1 MEEENIFKSAD
12 NLEAQL
18 DKIREL
24 YLLHKELKS
33 RHEVSM
39 DPRNKSRSQ
48 KLVYSSKQETPLIK
62 DPDSQKLYREQVI
75 NKISEIPSLKP
86 IQFYPDLLLSEYLTS
101 EIKSSPADIRKVLS
115 DHFFAKTQHLQHKK
129 FKILLDWGYNTE
141 ESQEIDMQG
150 LSEDIKVIH
159 SQIED
164 SISRYERLRYNEEY
178 DNTRVRPSPKTEDG
192 TNLFHEEPVIAFSS
206 ISKDDLKVYI
216 NDQVD
221 ELKAKRHLNRFL
233 SRLNWLWV
241 NRRIDIWKSS
251 IVHLTTIHQKSLNRM
266 SKIKGNLNELPEEN
280 RENIDM
286 PPTIITSTPQLQILL
301 NTIGEEFGLKADLE
315 LDDGH
320 SLAYQV
326 THLLP
331 EIFEL
336 QRQRLDWNSS
346 GSSEERE
353 KAEIRFS
360 NLQSLKVHRLSA
372 IRKANFVSAPGGT
385 EELTNLKN
393 FKILDV
399 KNAEWLGFIK
409 VKPQSSTWERR
420 QKAMLEGCKKD
431 QLLEN
436 AFNVLNLQDLPT
448 VNKLLEEFS
457 VGYADRANKILK
469 AKPVIRESS
478 NICNSYFTNIIIERN
493 LDPKLVHEGVN
504 LPSQCIKSLYT
515 LSMIKSRNNK
525 QRLFDILNVF
535 RSIQKRLAYDICD
548 FGTRVELRPDYF
560 KKDVVQ
566 VNKGFNPALNY
577 SDTDLQD
584 TYPKAFPGLY
594 GRKDTIE
601 VLFED
606 YYIKNNKGVY
616 IVYSIIDKDYS
627 ELIEELIKIGSY
639 YIEKYEQSD
648 TNSFIDRDFFAS
660 ELLQAEVDFQAAKLE
675 LILKYLKIYDHC
687 IDNQTQLAQKIT
699 NLMSLR
705 PRLHLRSTYFTQS
718 YWAQIDSL
726 KSQTA
731 LLNTLM
737 DLKSSDRFDPF
748 IGDLLQVS
756 AVLDNN
762 ISEMNLV
769 LEIESPLHYSV
780 FEKLTWD
787 HAFYEWKVSQ
797 CYSLVILDDGV
808 LLDDPGFV
816 LNLAQELS
824 SDAKSGNI
832 SHFPLI
838 PPTFYEGKKVKI
850 GIACPSELTLCC
862 NYFEIWR
869 FRKLLENT
877 IIDCMVLE
885 EVYKKQSILM
895 KKDIHTVE
903 YADWGMGL
911 RHFPEED
918 DGPGTKEDFWLPAFE
933 LDSKLKANFHFSSVT
948 AVKKLM
954 LPWGIEELSAIYA
967 YQVMHKHLL
976 MIGIQIN
983 QHLLDKLLKSI
994 AEIEVYKDLNYY
1006 SSSFICPVKSLLND
1020 KKIIVERAEVEIKKI
1035 YSKIVVE
1042 ASKGYF
1048 DTKSRKIR
1056 NRPRLEGAYKRI
1068 AEKIKTFFVESDHI
1082 GILMRNLRVLLVD
1095 GYCREVIRDSY
1106 HDAIKVQLCKVSQE
1120 YNRVL
1125 RIVPIDVLNDT
1136 FEAYDDKPKAI
1147 LDGESINVEF
1157 VPTIDEIM
1165 KLKGFRDEDREN
1177 WRSWEGYIKA
1187 ETSDTLLTYRP
1198 LKSKDPIT
1206 SILSFKNDWEFKSQ
1220 LRTILEV
1227 YVSVVQVLQIWMF
1240 LNLLGEK
1247 TVEVMNMQDS
1257 TLAKENYWG
1266 IDINNIGEKSKKKI
1280 LDEMLDT
1287 QNPKYLLEE
1296 AIKRSL
1302 SNLKVMSLQYQDT
1315 PKTDESLLAIFQARR
1330 AFYILSLAL
1339 FQSLHHSLMHEKNKD
1354 SDKIIDFISHLFR
1367 FTRTKL
1373 QVPSTPLACLSS
1385 DPPCEVIEKC
1395 SRTVF
1400 IYHDSDEMIPGC
1412 YIQELDWGML
1422 ETSSEEKNHTLATT
1436 TAMQLKLENLL
1447 SLRGSSKGYNSLEI
1461 ATATCNYMA
1470 PEIESWRLKTALFVL
1485 KSGDMIKDPSLYE
1498 KLLSQ
1503 FKDVLEWRS
1512 NKSYAS
1518 DSDDHV
1524 RNPVVAEVILL
1535 REIFNSKIC
1544 GSTIEFMQSVTDSL
1558 SKASLVDA
1566 PCVSTDNFTCNIV
1579 KPYTDIHRKVGVLH
1593 NFLNVLRNRG
1603 SIVDAPSSG
1612 KALVFSVKD
1621 LTQLTKRFTEQIL
1634 RYVDSEFRVQAE
1646 NHEIELAKISADVI
1660 KKNKEIHLVKRN
1672 ITSLQDSIVILVNSQ
1687 LAQKGTQLIYELDI
1701 STRQLSEIKENS
1713 KNLEKQLDHLIREEL
1728 TGKIHRQENKILV
1741 LEKKFAEFR
1750 DEVAQEIKA
1759 DIETKK
1765 NEALNE
1771 LKGSAGK
1778 YKNIA
1783 SNEVKDSVN
1792 IPKSKRTLVRIQEI
1806 IKKMMQKNQWARLQS
1821 TQKYDKHLQDLKSQL
1836 SSNQYLLE
1844 QLSESQRRE
1853 NLLKQELSYTQQ
1865 ALSAAEKLAEKLQT
1879 QIEDMNTQ
1887 RLRLQQYKANKG
1899 KRLSELEEQ
1908 VKQFEKIEFLDNQKL
1923 LNSYMK
1929 QQRRIQIQKNGELDN
1944 YKQYLSQHNGFQ
1956 REILELKK
1964 KIKRERKLKTE
1975 AYDQLSLFKEEMQGI
1990 EQDQDPSLK
1999 LWQTRYYEILDEIR
2013 TGKEENIKLRE
2024 RISAQGDFEFIERF
2038 PDLIRPN
2045 SNLSLPSIHL
2055 RTPRSSSFR
2064 GSKASIY

>member
-12 NLEAQL
+12 NLESQL

-33 RHEVSM
+33 RHEVTM
-39 DPRNKSRSQ
+39 DPRSKTRSQ
-48 KLVYSSKQETPLIK
+48 KLVYCSKQETPLIK
-62 DPDSQKLYREQVI
+62 DPDSQKLYREQII
-75 NKISEIPSLKP
+75 NKIAEIPTLKP
-86 IQFYPDLLLSEYLTS
+86 MQFYPDLLLTEYLTT
-101 EIKSSPADIRKVLS
+101 EIKASPSDIREVLS
-115 DHFFAKTQHLQHKK
+115 EHFFNKIQKLQQKK
-129 FKILLDWGYNTE
+129 FKILLSWGYDAEKNQQIHTK
-141 ESQEIDMQG
+141 G
-150 LSEDIKVIH
+150 LAEDVKIIH
-159 SQIED
+159 SQLDD
-164 SISRYERLRYNEEY
+164 SLNRYERLRYNEEY
-178 DNTRVRPSPKTEDG
+178 DSNRVRPSPKTEDG
-192 TNLFHEEPVIAFSS
+192 TNLFHEEPVIHFSS
-206 ISKDDLKVYI
+206 IAKDDLQVYI
-216 NDQVD
+216 EDKID
-221 ELKAKRHLNRFL
+221 ELKGKRPLTRFL

-241 NRRIDIWKSS
+241 NHRIDIWKSS
-251 IVHLTTIHQKSLNRM
+251 IVHLSTIHNKSLNRM
-266 SKIKGNLNELPEEN
+266 LKIKANSISLPEDN

-301 NTIGEEFGLKADLE
+301 NAIGEEFGLKTDLE

-346 GSSEERE
+346 GSPEERE

-372 IRKANFVSAPGGT
+372 IRKANFVSEPGGT
-385 EELTNLKN
+385 DETTNLKS
-393 FKILDV
+393 FKILDA
-399 KNAEWLGFIK
+399 KHAEWLGFIK
-409 VKPQSSTWERR
+409 VKPESSVWERR
-420 QKAMLEGCKKD
+420 QNARLEGIKKD

-469 AKPVIRESS
+469 IKPAKIESP
-478 NICNSYFTNIIIERN
+478 NLCNSYFTNIIIERN

-525 QRLFDILNVF
+525 QRLFDILNVY

-548 FGTRVELRPDYF
+548 LGTRVELRPDNP
-560 KKDVVQ
+560 KKEFPVI
-566 VNKGFNPALNY
+566 NKGFNPILNY
-577 SDTDLQD
+577 SDTDLLD
-584 TYPKAFPGLY
+584 TYPKTFPGLY
-594 GRKDTIE
+594 GRRDTIE
-601 VLFED
+601 LINED
-606 YYIKNNKGVY
+606 YYVKNNKGLF
-616 IVYSIIDKDYS
+616 IVYSIVDKDYS
-627 ELIEELIKIGSY
+627 ELIEELVKIGSY

-648 TNSFIDRDFFAS
+648 TTSFIDRDFFAS
-660 ELLQAEVDFQAAKLE
+660 ELLQAEVDFQAKKLE
-675 LILKYLKIYDHC
+675 LILKYLEVYEHC
-687 IDNQTQLAQKIT
+687 IDTQTQVSQKIT

-718 YWAQIDSL
+718 YWAHIDSL
-726 KSQTA
+726 SSQIS

-737 DLKSSDRFDPF
+737 DLKSSPRFDHF
-748 IGDLLQVS
+748 IGNLLEVS
-756 AVLDNN
+756 TSIDKNL
-762 ISEMNLV
+762 SEMNSI

-780 FEKLTWD
+780 FEMATWD
-787 HAFYEWKVSQ
+787 QAFTEWKISQ
-797 CYSLVILDDGV
+797 CYSLVITDDGV
-808 LLDDPGFV
+808 LIDNPGFV
-816 LNLAQELS
+816 LRLAQELS

-832 SHFPLI
+832 PHFPVI
-838 PPTFYEGKKVKI
+838 PPSFYEGKKVKI
-850 GIACPSELTLCC
+850 NMACPSELTLCC
-862 NYFEIWR
+862 NYFEICR
-869 FRKLLENT
+869 IRRLLENVL
-877 IIDCMVLE
+877 IDCMVLE
-885 EVYKKQSILM
+885 EIYRKQSACM
-895 KKDIHTVE
+895 KKDIQTVE

-911 RHFPEED
+911 RHFPDED
-918 DGPGTKEDFWLPAFE
+918 DGPGTKEEFWLPAFE
-933 LDSKLKANFHFSSVT
+933 LDSKLKANFNFSSIISVR
-948 AVKKLM
+948 KLM
-954 LPWGIEELSAIYA
+954 LPWGIEELRAIYA

-976 MIGIQIN
+976 VIGVQIN
-983 QHLLDKLLKSI
+983 QHLLDKSQKSI
-994 AEIEVYKDLNYY
+994 AEIELYRDLSYY
-1006 SSSFICPVKSLLND
+1006 STSFLCPVKTMLSD
-1020 KKIIVERAEVEIKKI
+1020 KKTIGEKAEVEIKKI
-1035 YSKIVVE
+1035 SSRIVVE
-1042 ASKGYF
+1042 VSKGYF

-1068 AEKIKTFFVESDHI
+1068 AEKIKNFFIESDHI

-1095 GYCREVIRDSY
+1095 GYCREVIRDAY
-1106 HDAIKVQLCKVSQE
+1106 HDAIKIQLCKVSQE
-1120 YNRVL
+1120 YHRVL
-1125 RIVPIDVLNDT
+1125 SIVPIDVLHDT
-1136 FEAYDDKPKAI
+1136 YEGYEDRPKSI

-1157 VPTIDEIM
+1157 VPTVDEIM

-1177 WRSWEGYIKA
+1177 WRGWEGYIKA
-1187 ETSDTLLTYRP
+1187 ETSDTLSAYRP
-1198 LKSKDPIT
+1198 LKNKEPIV
-1206 SILSFKNDWEFKSQ
+1206 SILLFKHDWEFKSQ
-1220 LRTILEV
+1220 LRSILEV

-1247 TVEVMNMQDS
+1247 AVEVMNMQDS
-1257 TLAKENYWG
+1257 TLAGENYWG

-1315 PKTDESLLAIFQARR
+1315 PKTEESALSNFQAKR
-1330 AFYILSLAL
+1330 AFYILTLAL

-1354 SDKIIDFISHLFR
+1354 SDKVIDFISHLFR
-1367 FTRTKL
+1367 YNRIRA
-1373 QVPSTPLACLSS
+1373 QVPCVPLACLTS

-1400 IYHDSDEMIPGC
+1400 IHNDVDDIVPGC
-1412 YIQELDWGML
+1412 YIHELEWGML
-1422 ETSSEEKNHTLATT
+1422 EVSSEERNHTLATT

-1447 SLRGSSKGYNSLEI
+1447 SLRGSSKGYNSFEI
-1461 ATATCNYMA
+1461 AQGTCQYMA
-1470 PEIESWRLKTALFVL
+1470 PEIESWRLKTALFVV
-1485 KSGDMIKDPSLYE
+1485 KCGDMIKDPVLYE

-1512 NKSYAS
+1512 NKSYSS
-1518 DSDDHV
+1518 DSEDHV

-1535 REIFNSKIC
+1535 RDIFNSKIC
-1544 GSTIEFMQSVTDSL
+1544 GSTIDFMQGVTDQL
-1558 SKASLVDA
+1558 TKASAVDA
-1566 PCVSTDNFTCNIV
+1566 PCVSTDNFTCNII

-1634 RYVDSEFRVQAE
+1634 RYADAEFRVQAE
-1646 NHEIELAKISADVI
+1646 NQEFELAKVTAEVV
-1660 KKNKEIHLVKRN
+1660 KKNKDIHLLKRSIRAMQEN
-1672 ITSLQDSIVILVNSQ
+1672 IVTLVNSQ

-1701 STRQLSEIKENS
+1701 SSRQLSEIKDNS
-1713 KNLEKQLDHLIREEL
+1713 KNLEKQLNSLIRQEL
-1728 TGKIHRQENKILV
+1728 TEKINRQKEKILK

-1759 DIETKK
+1759 DIEAKK
-1765 NEALNE
+1765 IEALNE

-1783 SNEVKDSVN
+1783 SNEVKDVVN
-1792 IPKSKRTLVRIQEI
+1792 NPKSKRTLVRIQEV
-1806 IKKMMQKNQWARLQS
+1806 IKKMLQKNQWARLQT
-1821 TQKYDKHLQDLKSQL
+1821 TQKYDKHLQDLKNQL
-1836 SSNQYLLE
+1836 SSNQYLVE
-1844 QLSESQRRE
+1844 QLGESQRRE

-1923 LNSYMK
+1923 LNTYMK
-1929 QQRRIQIQKNGELDN
+1929 QQRRIQIQKNGEMEN
-1944 YKQYLSQHNGFQ
+1944 YKQYLSQHNGYQ
-1956 REILELKK
+1956 REIHELNK
-1964 KIKRERKLKTE
+1964 KIAKERKLKAE
-1975 AYDQLSLFKEEMQGI
+1975 AYDQLSLFREEMQGI

-1999 LWQTRYYEILDEIR
+1999 LWQSRYYEVLDEIR
-2013 TGKEENIKLRE
+2013 TSKEENIKLRE
-2024 RISAQGDFEFIERF
+2024 RISGQGDFEFIERF
-2038 PDLIRPN
+2038 PDLIRPS
-2045 SNLSLPSIHL
+2045 SNLSLPSVHL